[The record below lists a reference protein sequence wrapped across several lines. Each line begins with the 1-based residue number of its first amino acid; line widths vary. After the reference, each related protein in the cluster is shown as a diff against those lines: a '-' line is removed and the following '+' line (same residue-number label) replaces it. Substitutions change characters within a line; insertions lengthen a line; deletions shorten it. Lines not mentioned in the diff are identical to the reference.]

1 MKKKKKTIIITVV
14 EALIAVM
21 SISSYSLWT
30 DEGIRLHAVVFGN
43 LKEVIRYGL
52 ADKQLFFVLKQY
64 IWTSLVGT
72 SEVATRSLNLLFVWM
87 IIYYLNKILR
97 KRNIDPSYGLLLFIS
112 PMFVYYM
119 NDAGPYIILLAYSL
133 AFLYYVFFTNS
144 FNSKRTVFMIN
155 LIFLL
160 GVGTHFIFGFV
171 YLMYLVKV
179 VYVAYKKQLQFKPHF
194 VTGLF
199 FSPFYLTLLVVYM
212 QAIESGASRGW
223 EPPTVLNILFVI
235 YSFIG
240 SAGLSL
246 SRNEIRAEH
255 FSDLQLYQICLPGL
269 LVVLMGILLWMA
281 IKNKA
286 LILKPHALMLSGTLI
301 YGVVFYLFSYKWHFH
316 FWDRHFI
323 MAYAVFIILLIEVIS
338 QLSKKRMIKV
348 MVALVSILFMFSS
361 LQLRFNSYY
370 GKDNYKA
377 TIDYLLESEKSVIL
391 YQGDWKVSNYY
402 GIEALDVEDYQN
414 EKSDKDVK
422 GLYYVIDIRNKTA
435 GEIKEIVSN
444 YDQNQLII
452 VFNEKYDSKQAIKEF
467 EKQKFLQ
474 QHTYNT
480 FTIFEKNR

>member
-30 DEGIRLHAVVFGN
+30 DEGIRLHAIVFGN

-72 SEVATRSLNLLFVWM
+72 SEIATRSLNLLFVWM
-87 IIYYLNKILR
+87 IIDYLNKILR
-97 KRNIDPSYGLLLFIS
+97 KRNIDPSYSLLLFIS

-179 VYVAYKKQLQFKPHF
+179 IYVAYKKQLQFKPHF

-269 LVVLMGILLWMA
+269 LVVLMGILLWMG

-301 YGVVFYLFSYKWHFH
+301 YGMVFYLFSYKWHFH

-323 MAYAVFIILLIEVIS
+323 MAYAVFIILLIEVSS

-348 MVALVSILFMFSS
+348 MVALISILFMFSS
-361 LQLRFNSYY
+361 LQLRFNLYY

-402 GIEALDVEDYQN
+402 GIEALDFEDYQN
-414 EKSDKDVK
+414 KEMDKDEK

-435 GEIKEIVSN
+435 KEIKEIVSN
-444 YDQNQLII
+444 YNQNQLII
-452 VFNEKYDSKQAIKEF
+452 VFNEKYDSKQAIKEY
-467 EKQKFLQ
+467 KRQKIYQ
-474 QHTYNT
+474 QQFYNT